1 MRIRSFAPS
10 PSAKAR
16 TALRWLLA
24 LPLAAALASCGSGG
38 TPDPDTAIAPEDRAL
53 GAQQHA
59 ALLQDFGGEY
69 GGPAESYVQGVG
81 ERIAAAAGLEGQC
94 TFTLVNTPVVNAFA
108 VPGCYIYVTRG
119 LVAVVTSEAEL
130 ASVLGHELGH
140 IVGRHAQRQETSSI
154 WRQLGVIAVAVT
166 GSERLTQLANRAAQY
181 FGLRYS
187 RSQEYAADDLSVRYL
202 EAAGYDVYAAADMLE
217 ALGRQERFM
226 QAGDRE
232 DAARTV
238 PEWALS
244 HPLTERRITRARQE
258 AAETGLAEDALPE
271 DEARYFAA
279 VDGLL
284 FGDDPEQGFVI
295 GRRFAHPA
303 MRISFE
309 APPGFSLS
317 NSPRAVR
324 LTGPDGISGEFGG
337 NPLPPGGLPRYAE
350 ALVAHIVG
358 DAPAEIVDTAPMQV
372 NGLPAI
378 VVQVR
383 LAVRDRSGGNK
394 AVPLA
399 IAVYDGLDGQA
410 YHFIIASPPADGSAQ
425 GIAQLF
431 ASFRRLSPAEAAA
444 LRPRVIRTV
453 RIGAGDTVATLA
465 ERTVDPRPAALV
477 SLINGL
483 DQRKL
488 TPGAPAK
495 IVTYARSYVDPAGTP
510 PGAALLP

>member
-1 MRIRSFAPS
+1 MPSRFSAPS
-10 PSAKAR
+10 PLPTAR
-16 TALRWLLA
+16 SVARRLLA
-24 LPLAAALASCGSGG
+24 LPLAAALASCGSGSV
-38 TPDPDTAIAPEDRAL
+38 PDPDTAIAPEDRAR

-59 ALLQDFGGEY
+59 ALLGEFGGEY
-69 GGPAESYVQGVG
+69 GGPSAAYVAAVG
-81 ERIAAAAGLEGQC
+81 EKIAAAAGLAGQC
-94 TFTLVNTPVVNAFA
+94 TFTVVNTPVVNAFA

-166 GSERLTQLANRAAQY
+166 GSERLTQLANQAAQY

-187 RSQEYAADDLSVRYL
+187 RRQEYAADDLSVRYL
-202 EAAGYDVYAAADMLE
+202 QAAGYDVYAAADMLQ

-226 QAGDRE
+226 QAGNRE
-232 DAARTV
+232 DGARSV

-244 HPLTERRITRARQE
+244 HPLTERRIARAREE
-258 AAETGLAEDALPE
+258 AAETGLADNALPE
-271 DEARYFAA
+271 NEAGYFAA

-295 GRRFAHPA
+295 GRRFAHPG

-324 LTGPDGISGEFGG
+324 LNGPDGISGEFGG

-358 DAPAEIVDTAPMQV
+358 DAPAEIVDSAPMTV

-383 LAVRDRSGGNK
+383 LAVRDQGGGSK

-399 IAVYDGLDGQA
+399 VAVYDGLDGQA

-453 RIGAGDTVATLA
+453 RVGAGDSAATLA
-465 ERTVDPRPAALV
+465 ARTVDPDPAALV
-477 SLINGL
+477 ALINGL

-495 IVTYARSYVDPAGTP
+495 IVTYARSYADPAGTP